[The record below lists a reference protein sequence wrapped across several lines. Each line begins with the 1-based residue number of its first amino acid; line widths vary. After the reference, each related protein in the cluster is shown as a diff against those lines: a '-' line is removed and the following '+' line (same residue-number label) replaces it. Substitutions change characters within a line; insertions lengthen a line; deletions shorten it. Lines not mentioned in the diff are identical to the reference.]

1 MQIPN
6 TVRLETHRADTSNP
20 EEQVPLSKCHVDMT
34 LPIHVHKVVQNN
46 LWRNG
51 PNVDLRT
58 ARKLVLKC
66 IVIHRSLAIAFA
78 TFGRKFCVQ
87 HTD

>member
-1 MQIPN
+1 
-6 TVRLETHRADTSNP
+6 
-20 EEQVPLSKCHVDMT
+20 MT

-51 PNVDLRT
+51 PNVDAGG

-66 IVIHRSLAIAFA
+66 IEIHRSLAIALA
-78 TFGRKFCVQ
+78 TFGIKFCVQ